1 MKKILTTI
9 KNFFLQIFKREEK
22 SFTVGS
28 YHMGI
33 GKMEIEP
40 KNKREEKLLLKN
52 MTQKEVE
59 AYFKQRATG
68 DH

>member
-9 KNFFLQIFKREEK
+9 RNFFLRIFKKKEGP
-22 SFTVGS
+22 FTVGV
-28 YHMGI
+28 YHIGI
-33 GKMEIEP
+33 SKMEIEP
-40 KNKREEKLLLKN
+40 KSKKEEKLLLKN